1 MIDRIQDRT
10 SSFNIILEAIFR
22 KQVTLYE
29 LIEEFGVSSS
39 DIEQLTNSNISE
51 IQSIIID
58 SIKTAAINNKKTYFS
73 MREFEVIIRRIG
85 LNQKRET
92 LASIGGSF
100 NISRER
106 VRQIEQKCYRK
117 LGSTFFAKTIEALI
131 KQYLKKNCSSYF
143 GLKIPEKDKLI
154 RFETFEEAKEYAYK
168 IPSSSIVRLD
178 DDTGFLVKISKKKT
192 EAIIN
197 SELNNTNNEELS
209 EHQKKLHKDLK
220 EFVSESFCVTSR
232 VKNLILKEAENL
244 GTIHDFITSKVTRY
258 TVLKIE
264 GLGRTSFKSLSDC
277 IKIYL
282 GDSISQEKSIEP
294 IVTNY
299 IPSPSIKNLDFDSYK
314 NSVFYKYKPKEH
326 EFFKMELFEEVRLIN
341 KKWTGSVSDLES
353 IRDKNKKSG
362 FLLNRGTP
370 ISLEEVLVFIDF
382 YKSGESLSFM
392 KYFFQR
398 SLASIESAID
408 RIDRKRDMEFKNF
421 TFLGG
426 SIIQEKS
433 IKPLEFNSNE
443 PYYSSDYIPSQS
455 IKNLDFD
462 SYKNSVFYKYNPK
475 EHEFFKMELLKE
487 VRLLSSRW
495 KGAVNDL
502 ELMRA
507 KNKQNGFLLNRGTP
521 ISLEEVLVFIDLYK
535 CNESLA
541 YIENFFQRRL
551 SSFESAIEKI
561 VNNRDKEFTEYIF

>member
-178 DDTGFLVKISKKKT
+178 DDTGYLVKISKKKT

-294 IVTNY
+294 TVTNY

-314 NSVFYKYKPKEH
+314 NSVFYKYNPKEH

-433 IKPLEFNSNE
+433 IKPLEINSNE
-443 PYYSSDYIPSQS
+443 PYYSSDYIPSPS

>member
-117 LGSTFFAKTIEALI
+117 LGSAFFAKTIEALI

-178 DDTGFLVKISKKKT
+178 DDTGYLVKISKKKT

-294 IVTNY
+294 TVTNY

-314 NSVFYKYKPKEH
+314 NSVFYKYNPKEH

-370 ISLEEVLVFIDF
+370 ISLEEALVFIDF

-408 RIDRKRDMEFKNF
+408 RIDRKRDMEFKILHF
-421 TFLGG
+421 
-426 SIIQEKS
+426 
-433 IKPLEFNSNE
+433 
-443 PYYSSDYIPSQS
+443 
-455 IKNLDFD
+455 
-462 SYKNSVFYKYNPK
+462 
-475 EHEFFKMELLKE
+475 
-487 VRLLSSRW
+487 
-495 KGAVNDL
+495 
-502 ELMRA
+502 
-507 KNKQNGFLLNRGTP
+507 
-521 ISLEEVLVFIDLYK
+521 
-535 CNESLA
+535 
-541 YIENFFQRRL
+541 
-551 SSFESAIEKI
+551 
-561 VNNRDKEFTEYIF
+561 